1 MAIFSYLCR
10 VKYPWKK
17 LALLSAGVAAC
28 CALASAL
35 YSCSSTRHVPPG
47 QKLLDKAEIVIDA
60 IGDSTA
66 SAKEYHDINTHEL
79 LNYLRQQPNHKVLGF
94 AKMQLGIYNM
104 SGNDT
109 TRWWN
114 RWLRRIGQAPVLYDK
129 QLTEMSARQLR
140 QALVNKGYL
149 NASVSIDT
157 VTTGK
162 KSDRMQVL
170 YHLQPGTAHTISTV
184 TMECEDNDIKA
195 ILEAD
200 SAAKPRITPGM
211 ALDRTYL
218 DSERTRITSIL
229 RDHGYYAFNKEFI
242 TFIADTLPG
251 SMGVDLTMTV
261 QQPRM
266 MKAAPT
272 PEHPD
277 GIDPDAPAPRHRR
290 FMIRQIRFITDYN
303 PQKGSDGDAQ
313 CDTVMHSPQIA
324 VVYGKDHYIR
334 PEVLEENCFIVPGE
348 PYNATHVDQTYAA
361 MARLGILKFI
371 NIEMR
376 PVGAIGHDDGEEIW
390 MDAYVLLSRNKKQNI
405 TLELEGTNSEGDLGF
420 GIGATYQHR
429 NFAHGSELLTV
440 KFRTA
445 YESLS
450 GNFDGLINNRYTEY
464 AGEVGITFPK
474 FKAPLLSRDFKRR
487 NRASTEFALS
497 LNYQERP
504 EYTRVIAGAAWKY
517 KWDKRQGG
525 FNQRRTLDLID
536 INYVYLPESTIN
548 FIDQIAPTNPL
559 LRYSYEDHFIMRLG
573 YTFYKTNRRIPTTTL
588 NSFVIQPSVTT
599 FRASAEMAGNLLYAF
614 SSMLGQS
621 KSNGAYKI
629 FGIQYAQYV
638 KGEAD
643 FTYTRNFNARNALAV
658 HAGIGIGYPYGNSS
672 AIPFEK
678 RFYAGGANSVR
689 GWSARTLG
697 PGAYDARNDVID
709 FINQCGDIRLDLSM
723 EYRARLFWVFEGA
736 LFIDAGNIWTIKTYE
751 NQPGGTFKFDK
762 FYRQIALSYGA
773 GIRMDFTYFLLR
785 FDLGMKAHNP
795 AMGQEEWPLIHP
807 RWERDATFHFA
818 VGYPF

>member
-1 MAIFSYLCR
+1 MTLFSYLCR
-10 VKYPWKK
+10 VKSIRSK
-17 LALLSAGVAAC
+17 LILLSVG
-28 CALASAL
+28 ALVLYTFASSL
-35 YSCSSTRHVPPG
+35 LSCSSTRHVPQG
-47 QKLLDKAEIVIDA
+47 QKLLDKVEIDIVSDS
-60 IGDSTA
+60 DST
-66 SAKEYHDINTHEL
+66 SSTKKYTGIDTREL

-104 SGNDT
+104 SGKDT
-109 TRWWN
+109 THWWN
-114 RWLRRIGQAPVLYDK
+114 RWLRRIGQAPVIYDST
-129 QLTEMSARQLR
+129 LTAMSARQLR

-149 NASVSIDT
+149 NAAVTIDT
-157 VTTGK
+157 ITSGK
-162 KSDRMQVL
+162 KYDRMHVK
-170 YHLQPGTAHTISTV
+170 YHLHPGKAHTVSSIK
-184 TMECEDNDIKA
+184 MECEDSVINN
-195 ILEAD
+195 ILSGD
-200 SAAKPRITPGM
+200 STAGPKITPGM
-211 ALDRTYL
+211 PLDRTYL
-218 DSERTRITSIL
+218 DNERTRITSIL
-229 RDHGYYAFNKEFI
+229 RNHGYYAFNKEFI

-251 SMGVDLTMTV
+251 SMEVDLTMTI

-266 MKAAPT
+266 MRAAPT

-277 GIDPDAPAPRHRR
+277 GIDPNAPAPRHHRY
-290 FMIRQIRFITDYN
+290 MIRQVCFVTDYN
-303 PQKGSDGDAQ
+303 PRRDSDTPEQ
-313 CDTVMHSPQIA
+313 NDTIQDTPGMYVI
-324 VVYGKDHYIR
+324 YGKDRYIR
-334 PEVLEENCFIVPGE
+334 PNVLEENCFIEPGKI
-348 PYNATHVDQTYAA
+348 YNAAQVDRTYAA

-376 PVGAIGHDDGEEIW
+376 PIAGFAGNDGDEIW

-420 GIGATYQHR
+420 GVGVTYQHR
-429 NFAHGSELLTV
+429 NLAHGSELLTV
-440 KFRTA
+440 KLRTA

-474 FKAPLLSRDFKRR
+474 FKAPLLSSEFKRR
-487 NRASTEFALS
+487 NRATTEFALS

-573 YTFYKTNRRIPTTTL
+573 YTFYKTNRRIPTATL

-599 FRASAEMAGNLLYAF
+599 FRASAEIAGNLLYAF
-614 SSMLGQS
+614 SSMLGQK

-658 HAGIGIGYPYGNSS
+658 HAGIGIGYPYGNST

-697 PGAYDARNDVID
+697 PGAYDARNDVVD
-709 FINQCGDIRLDLSM
+709 FINQCGDIRLDLSL

-736 LFIDAGNIWTIKTYE
+736 LFVDAGNIWTIKTYE
-751 NQPGGTFKFDK
+751 NQPEGTFKFNK

-785 FDLGMKAHNP
+785 FDLGLKAHNP
-795 AMGQEEWPLIHP
+795 ASGQEEWPLVHP
-807 RWERDATFHFA
+807 RWGRDATFHFA

>member
-1 MAIFSYLCR
+1 M
-10 VKYPWKK
+10 KK
-17 LALLSAGVAAC
+17 LWNKLASLSAVALVSC
-28 CALASAL
+28 TLASAL
-35 YSCSSTRHVPPG
+35 NSCSSTRHVPEG
-47 QKLLDKAEIVIDA
+47 YKLLDKAEIVI
-60 IGDSTA
+60 IKPGDSTNY
-66 SAKEYHDINTHEL
+66 KERYRDISTREL
-79 LNYLRQQPNHKVLGF
+79 LNYLRQQPNHKVLGC
-94 AKMQLGIYNM
+94 AKIQLGIYNM

-109 TRWWN
+109 THWWN
-114 RWLRRIGQAPVLYDK
+114 RWLRRIGEAPVLYNP
-129 QLTEMSARQLR
+129 QLTEASARQLR

-149 NASVSIDT
+149 NAAVTIDT
-157 VTTGK
+157 ITCGK
-162 KSDRMQVL
+162 KNNRMRVRYSL
-170 YHLQPGTAHTISTV
+170 HPGSARTIATV
-184 TMECEDNDIKA
+184 TMECEDNEIRDI
-195 ILEAD
+195 LQSD
-200 SAAKPRITPGM
+200 TLSKPDIVPGM

-229 RDHGYYAFNKEFI
+229 RNHGYYAFNKEFI
-242 TFIADTLPG
+242 TFIADTVPG
-251 SMGVDLTMTV
+251 STAVDLTMTI
-261 QQPRM
+261 QQPRTIH
-266 MKAAPT
+266 AAPT

-277 GIDPDAPAPRHRR
+277 GINPDASAPRHRR
-290 FMIRQIRFITDYN
+290 FMIRQVYFVTDYN
-303 PQKGSDGDAQ
+303 PRKDDDGGTIR
-313 CDTVMHSPQIA
+313 CDTVQGSPGMAII
-324 VVYGKDHYIR
+324 YGEDRYIR
-334 PEVLEENCFIVPGE
+334 PGVLEENCFIVPGK
-348 PYNATHVDQTYAA
+348 PYNASQVDQTYAA

-376 PVGAIGHDDGEEIW
+376 PVTAIKTDDNEEIW

-405 TLELEGTNSEGDLGF
+405 TIELEGTNSEGDLGF
-420 GIGATYQHR
+420 GVGLTYQHR
-429 NFAHGSELLTV
+429 NLAHGSELLTV
-440 KFRTA
+440 KLRTA

-487 NRASTEFALS
+487 NKASTEFALS

-504 EYTRVIAGAAWKY
+504 EYTRVIAGGAWKY
-517 KWDKRQGG
+517 KWDKHQGG
-525 FNQRRTLDLID
+525 FNQRRTLDLVD
-536 INYVYLPESTIN
+536 INYVYLPRSTLN
-548 FIDQIAPTNPL
+548 FIEQIAPTNPL

-573 YTFYKTNRRIPTTTL
+573 YTFYKTNRRIPTATL

-614 SSMLGQS
+614 SSMLGQK
-621 KSNGAYKI
+621 KSNEAYKI

-643 FTYTRNFNARNALAV
+643 FTYTRNFNARNALAI
-658 HAGIGIGYPYGNSS
+658 HAGVGIGYPYGNST

-709 FINQCGDIRLDLSM
+709 FINQCGDIRLDLSL

-736 LFIDAGNIWTIKTYE
+736 LFVDAGNIWTIKTYE

-795 AMGQEEWPLIHP
+795 AMGQEEWPLVHP
-807 RWERDATFHFA
+807 RWGRDATFHFA

>member
-1 MAIFSYLCR
+1 MTLFSYLCR
-10 VKYPWKK
+10 VKSIRSK
-17 LALLSAGVAAC
+17 LILLSVG
-28 CALASAL
+28 ALVLYTFASSL
-35 YSCSSTRHVPPG
+35 LSCSSTRHVQQG
-47 QKLLDKAEIVIDA
+47 QKLLDKVEIDIVSDS
-60 IGDSTA
+60 DST
-66 SAKEYHDINTHEL
+66 SSTKKYTGIDTREL

-109 TRWWN
+109 THWWN
-114 RWLRRIGQAPVLYDK
+114 RWLRRIGQAPVIYDST
-129 QLTEMSARQLR
+129 LTVMSARQLR

-149 NASVSIDT
+149 NAAVTIDT
-157 VTTGK
+157 TTTGK
-162 KSDRMQVL
+162 KYDRMQIKYL
-170 YHLQPGTAHTISTV
+170 LHPGMAHTISSV
-184 TMECEDNDIKA
+184 KMECEDSVINN
-195 ILEAD
+195 ILSSD
-200 SAAKPRITPGM
+200 STAGPKITPGM
-211 ALDRTYL
+211 PLDRTYL
-218 DSERTRITSIL
+218 DNERTRITSIL
-229 RDHGYYAFNKEFI
+229 RNHGYYAFNKEFI

-251 SMGVDLTMTV
+251 SMEVDLTMTI

-266 MKAAPT
+266 MRAAPT

-277 GIDPDAPAPRHRR
+277 GIDPNAPAPRHHRY
-290 FMIRQIRFITDYN
+290 MIRQVCFVTDYN
-303 PQKGSDGDAQ
+303 PRRDSDTPEQ
-313 CDTVMHSPQIA
+313 NDTIQDTPGMYVI
-324 VVYGKDHYIR
+324 YGKDRYIR
-334 PEVLEENCFIVPGE
+334 PSVLEENCFIEPGKT
-348 PYNATHVDQTYAA
+348 YNAAQVDRTYAA

-376 PVGAIGHDDGEEIW
+376 PIAGFAGNNGDEIW

-405 TLELEGTNSEGDLGF
+405 TIELEGTNSEGDLGF
-420 GIGATYQHR
+420 GVGVTYQHR
-429 NFAHGSELLTV
+429 NLAHGSELLTV
-440 KFRTA
+440 KLRTA

-474 FKAPLLSRDFKRR
+474 FKAPLLSSEFKRR
-487 NRASTEFALS
+487 NRATTEFALS

-573 YTFYKTNRRIPTTTL
+573 YTFYKTNRRIPTATL

-599 FRASAEMAGNLLYAF
+599 FRASAEIAGNLLYAF
-614 SSMLGQS
+614 SSMLGQK

-658 HAGIGIGYPYGNSS
+658 HAGIGIGYPYGNST

-697 PGAYDARNDVID
+697 PGAYDARNDVVD
-709 FINQCGDIRLDLSM
+709 FINQCGDIRLDLSL

-736 LFIDAGNIWTIKTYE
+736 LFVDAGNIWTIKTYE
-751 NQPGGTFKFDK
+751 NQPEGTFKFNK

-785 FDLGMKAHNP
+785 FDLGLKAHNP
-795 AMGQEEWPLIHP
+795 ASGQEEWPLVHP
-807 RWERDATFHFA
+807 RWGRDATFHFA